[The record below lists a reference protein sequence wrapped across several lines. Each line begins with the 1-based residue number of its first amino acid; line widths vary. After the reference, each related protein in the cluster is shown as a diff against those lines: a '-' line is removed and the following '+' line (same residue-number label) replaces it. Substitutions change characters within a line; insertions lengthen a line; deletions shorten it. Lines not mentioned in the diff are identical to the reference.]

1 LSSNAKSPGVW
12 WLDKMSHD
20 DYNLFVFLGLLRKEK
35 AMKLTGRQRE
45 FLSRFLDIY
54 QGTKQPVH
62 YTQLAEKVGVSKLS
76 AYDMLRLLE
85 ERGLVASEYV
95 LPKEGGPG
103 RSSIVFYPTEKAA
116 KAMGQQAGEDWDKK
130 EWERVRERI
139 LQALDERKG
148 AYQNLLDEV
157 LLRIPKRK
165 SPMLYVTEMI
175 TAVILNLNQLKG
187 EAEVRGL
194 FENLRA
200 LGFPGELG
208 LNALAGLT
216 LGLTL
221 VEKANRRVTT
231 LLLSYTQKY
240 QDNLARLSAENK
252 KRLSDFAQE
261 VMKIVGT

>member
-1 LSSNAKSPGVW
+1 
-12 WLDKMSHD
+12 
-20 DYNLFVFLGLLRKEK
+20 
-35 AMKLTGRQRE
+35 MKLTGRQKD
-45 FLSRFLDIY
+45 FLSKFLDLY
-54 QGTKQPVH
+54 READRPLH
-62 YTQLAEKVGVSKLS
+62 YAVLADRVGVTKIT

-85 ERGLVASEYV
+85 ERGLVTSEYV

-116 KAMGQQAGEDWDKK
+116 KAMARPAGEDWDKN

-139 LQALDERKG
+139 LQALDERKD
-148 AYQNLLDEV
+148 AYQNLLDEI

-175 TAVILNLNQLKG
+175 TAIFLQLHQLRDELKVN
-187 EAEVRGL
+187 EIFPDLHLVGL
-194 FENLRA
+194 
-200 LGFPGELG
+200 PDELG
-208 LNALAGLT
+208 LNALPGLT

-240 QDNLARLSAENK
+240 QDNLARLSADNK

-261 VMKIVGT
+261 VMKIVGM

>member
-1 LSSNAKSPGVW
+1 L
-12 WLDKMSHD
+12 
-20 DYNLFVFLGLLRKEK
+20 VFYEKEH
-35 AMKLTGRQRE
+35 AMKLTGRQKD
-45 FLSRFLDIY
+45 FLSKFLDLY
-54 QGTKQPVH
+54 READGPLH
-62 YTQLAEKVGVSKLS
+62 YAVLADRVGVTKIT

-95 LPKEGGPG
+95 LPNEGGPG
-103 RSSIVFYPTEKAA
+103 RSSIVFYPTERAA
-116 KAMGQQAGEDWDKK
+116 QAMAQQAGEDWDKK

-148 AYQNLLDEV
+148 AYQNLLDEI

-165 SPMLYVTEMI
+165 SPMLYATEMI
-175 TAVILNLNQLKG
+175 TAIFLQLHQLRDELKVNG
-187 EAEVRGL
+187 IFPDLHLVGL
-194 FENLRA
+194 
-200 LGFPGELG
+200 PDELG
-208 LNALAGLT
+208 LNALPGLT

-240 QDNLARLSAENK
+240 QDNLARLSADNK

-261 VMKIVGT
+261 VMKIVGM

>member
-1 LSSNAKSPGVW
+1 
-12 WLDKMSHD
+12 
-20 DYNLFVFLGLLRKEK
+20 
-35 AMKLTGRQRE
+35 MKLTGRQKN
-45 FLSRFLDIY
+45 FLSKFLDLY
-54 QGTKQPVH
+54 READRPLH
-62 YTQLAEKVGVSKLS
+62 YAVLADGVGVTKIT

-95 LPKEGGPG
+95 LPEGGGPG
-103 RSSIVFYPTEKAA
+103 RSSIVFSPTEKAVTVMA
-116 KAMGQQAGEDWDKK
+116 QLAGESWDTA
-130 EWERVRERI
+130 EWDEVKERI
-139 LQALDERKG
+139 LAALREGKG
-148 AYQNLLDEV
+148 TDYQSLLEEI
-157 LLRIPKRK
+157 LIRIPERK
-165 SPMLYVTEMI
+165 SPMLFVAEMI
-175 TAVILNLNQLKG
+175 TAAVLSLNQLKE
-187 EAEVRGL
+187 EAAAKGL

-240 QDNLARLSAENK
+240 QGHLTRLSADNK

>member
-1 LSSNAKSPGVW
+1 
-12 WLDKMSHD
+12 
-20 DYNLFVFLGLLRKEK
+20 
-35 AMKLTGRQRE
+35 MKLTGRQRE
-45 FLSRFLDIY
+45 FLSRFLDLY
-54 QGTKQPVH
+54 RGTKQPIH
-62 YTQLAEKVGVSKLS
+62 YTQLAEKVGVNKLS

-103 RSSIVFYPTEKAA
+103 RSSIVFYPTDKAA
-116 KAMGQQAGEDWDKK
+116 KAMVQQAGEDWDKK

-148 AYQNLLDEV
+148 AYQNLLDEI

-175 TAVILNLNQLKG
+175 TAIFLQLHQLRDDLKVNG
-187 EAEVRGL
+187 VFPDLHLVGL
-194 FENLRA
+194 
-200 LGFPGELG
+200 PDELG
-208 LNALAGLT
+208 LNALPGLT

-240 QDNLARLSAENK
+240 QDHLARLSADNK

-261 VMKIVGT
+261 VMKIVGM

>member
-1 LSSNAKSPGVW
+1 
-12 WLDKMSHD
+12 
-20 DYNLFVFLGLLRKEK
+20 
-35 AMKLTGRQRE
+35 MKLTGRQKD
-45 FLSRFLDIY
+45 FLSKFLDLY
-54 QGTKQPVH
+54 READRPLH
-62 YTQLAEKVGVSKLS
+62 YAVLADRVGVTKIT

-85 ERGLVASEYV
+85 ERGLVASEYI

-103 RSSIVFYPTEKAA
+103 RSSIVFYPTGKAA
-116 KAMGQQAGEDWDKK
+116 KVMAQQAGEDWDKK

-148 AYQNLLDEV
+148 AYQNLLDEI

-175 TAVILNLNQLKG
+175 TAIFLQLHQLRDDLKVNG
-187 EAEVRGL
+187 IFPDLHLVGL
-194 FENLRA
+194 
-200 LGFPGELG
+200 PDELG
-208 LNALAGLT
+208 LNALPGLT

-240 QDNLARLSAENK
+240 QDSLARLSAENK

-261 VMKIVGT
+261 VMKIVGM

>member
-1 LSSNAKSPGVW
+1 
-12 WLDKMSHD
+12 
-20 DYNLFVFLGLLRKEK
+20 
-35 AMKLTGRQRE
+35 MKLTGRQRE
-45 FLSRFLDIY
+45 FLSRFLDLY
-54 QGTKQPVH
+54 QRIKQPIH
-62 YTQLAEKVGVSKLS
+62 YTQVAEEVGVSKLT

-85 ERGLVASEYV
+85 ERGLVASEYT

-103 RSSIVFYPTEKAA
+103 RSSIVFHPTEKAA
-116 KAMGQQAGEDWDKK
+116 EAMARVATEDWDKT

-148 AYQNLLDEV
+148 AYQNLLDEI

-175 TAVILNLNQLKG
+175 TATILQLHQLR
-187 EAEVRGL
+187 EEVKANGL
-194 FENLRA
+194 FPDLR
-200 LGFPGELG
+200 LVGLPSELG
-208 LNALAGLT
+208 LNALPGLT

-221 VEKANRRVTT
+221 VEKANHHVTT

-240 QDNLARLSAENK
+240 QDHLARLSAENK

-261 VMKIVGT
+261 VMKIVGM

>member
-1 LSSNAKSPGVW
+1 
-12 WLDKMSHD
+12 
-20 DYNLFVFLGLLRKEK
+20 LRKEK

-45 FLSRFLDIY
+45 FLGRFLDLY
-54 QGTKQPVH
+54 RGTKQPIH
-62 YTQLAEKVGVSKLS
+62 YAQLAEKVGVSKLT

-85 ERGLVASEYV
+85 ERGLVVSEYI

-116 KAMGQQAGEDWDKK
+116 KAMVQQAGEDWDKK
-130 EWERVRERI
+130 EWEGVRERI

-148 AYQNLLDEV
+148 AYQNLLDEI

-175 TAVILNLNQLKG
+175 TAIFLQLHQLRDDLKVNG
-187 EAEVRGL
+187 IFPDLHLVGL
-194 FENLRA
+194 
-200 LGFPGELG
+200 PDELG
-208 LNALAGLT
+208 LNALPGLT

-261 VMKIVGT
+261 VMKIVGM